1 MSKENSLEMNLLEDS
16 QDAILAHYGAT
27 NINRHI
33 FPAGTILFKKGEA
46 RQCAFLIEKGNVQIV
61 GNDERDSTEGPDAK
75 SDQVLCVLGEGEIF
89 GEMALLD
96 SSPRS
101 ATAITKDECRIF
113 VIPRETLEKRL
124 VNMDP
129 IVSLLVSLLIE
140 RYRNTRVNLPESI
153 KQDQQGSFIEKVS
166 RYDSLPKE
174 LFQLRDTESQME
186 RALEELKIQQDIR
199 RGLMKKEFV
208 PFLQPILQLPD
219 EKIVGFEAL
228 IRWEHPDKGML
239 APFHFIPVAERT
251 GIVQN
256 LDHVMVEAVTS
267 ILPEFMETSSNPD
280 FFISVNL
287 SGINFETDEVVTRLR
302 DSISKNDVSPHNIK
316 LEITESAL
324 IHDPEKAE
332 NVLQELKEMGFK
344 IALDDFGTG
353 YSSLGYLHKF
363 SIDDIKI
370 DRAFVSEIHSGQ
382 KSIDIVRAIIGLA
395 RNFGLGVIAEG
406 IETKEDIVALNS
418 LGSDM
423 GQGYF
428 YGKPLSVADAMAFM
442 KDNLGIE

>member
-1 MSKENSLEMNLLEDS
+1 MSKEKKVQVDLRVDS

-27 NINRHI
+27 NINCHV
-33 FPAGTILFKKGEA
+33 FPAGTILFKKGES
-46 RQCAFLIEKGNVQIV
+46 RQCAFLIEKGNVQII
-61 GNDERDSTEGPDAK
+61 GNDDKDNATGPD
-75 SDQVLCVLGEGEIF
+75 SLNDDVLCVLGSGEIF
-89 GEMALLD
+89 GEMALID

-101 ATAITKDECRIF
+101 ATAVTQDECRIF
-113 VIPRETLEKRL
+113 VIPRQTLEERL
-124 VNMDP
+124 GNMDP

-140 RYRNTRVNLPESI
+140 RYRSTRVNLPESI
-153 KQDQQGSFIEKVS
+153 KQDQQGTFIEKVS

-174 LFQLRDTESQME
+174 LFQLRDTETQME
-186 RALEELKIQQDIR
+186 RALEELQIQQEIR
-199 RGLMKKEFV
+199 IGLKKKEFI
-208 PFLQPILQLPD
+208 PFLQPILALPD

-228 IRWEHPDKGML
+228 IRWEHPEKGLL

-251 GIVQN
+251 GIVQS
-256 LDHVMVEAVTS
+256 LDHVMMEAVS
-267 ILPEFMETSSNPD
+267 EIIPEFIDRSANDD

-287 SGINFETDEVVTRLR
+287 SGINFETNEVVSR
-302 DSISKNDVSPHNIK
+302 IKNTVEKNKIHPKNIK

-324 IHDPEKAE
+324 INDAAKAE
-332 NVLQELKEMGFK
+332 DVLQELKGLGFK

-363 SIDDIKI
+363 SIDYIKI

-395 RNFGLGVIAEG
+395 RNFNLGVIAEG

-428 YGKPLSVADAMAFM
+428 YGKPLCVEDAMAFM
-442 KDNLGIE
+442 LDNLGK